1 MVRATNVVLFLLGF
15 CGFHMDS
22 TLSDAAHHAATTQ
35 TKHGNI
41 NRNRR
46 NEMKVTKQQLL
57 EWLGSDATKDT
68 LVALLLE
75 IANGEYDADTLRS
88 DIFNTTE
95 TGEMK

>member
-1 MVRATNVVLFLLGF
+1 
-15 CGFHMDS
+15 
-22 TLSDAAHHAATTQ
+22 
-35 TKHGNI
+35 
-41 NRNRR
+41 
-46 NEMKVTKQQLL
+46 MKVTKQQLL
-57 EWLGSDATKDT
+57 EWLGSDATKAT